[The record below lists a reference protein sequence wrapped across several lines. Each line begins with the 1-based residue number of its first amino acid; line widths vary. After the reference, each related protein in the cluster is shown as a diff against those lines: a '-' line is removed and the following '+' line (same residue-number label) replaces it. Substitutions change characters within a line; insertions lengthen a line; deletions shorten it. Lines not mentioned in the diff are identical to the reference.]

1 MFREELYSKL
11 KDVKH
16 DFIILKNRVNCYLE
30 EQNEIL
36 SKLDKVN
43 NECVITKEKASGSY
57 GLFVINDI
65 VQNVKFMESE
75 LCFVENN
82 KEDIL
87 RIELSEHIYGLD
99 ERIKIISN
107 KFKQLN
113 LDIKEAFYFE
123 ALKEKAKK

>member
-1 MFREELYSKL
+1 MYREDLYLKL

-16 DFIILKNRVNCYLE
+16 DFNILKNRVNCYLE

-36 SKLDKVN
+36 TKLDKVN
-43 NECVITKEKASGSY
+43 NECVIAKEKTSGTY

-65 VQNVKFMESE
+65 VQNVEFIESE

-87 RIELSEHIYGLD
+87 RIELSEHIDGLD
-99 ERIKIISN
+99 ERIKLISN